1 MQKVIKSLTKSK
13 KAFTLIELLI
23 VIAII
28 GILAAVI
35 FVNLNAARNKAND
48 AQVKSDL
55 VSLSQALEIVKVD
68 RNLKAPAANPA
79 TIVADSTIITDDNI
93 NNWLDSNGKP
103 MIASVPKNPV
113 GGTGINS
120 YYINISTTDSTS
132 YAIYSKLTSG
142 QFYCIQNGTSST
154 VTAATDCI
162 PL

>member
-1 MQKVIKSLTKSK
+1 MIYTNYMVFTPNTKKELQNAVDLWCLDKESAVKKYGEINTWNTVNIKSM
-13 KAFTLIELLI
+13 
-23 VIAII
+23 
-28 GILAAVI
+28 
-35 FVNLNAARNKAND
+35 
-48 AQVKSDL
+48 SDL
-55 VSLSQALEIVKVD
+55 FRSCKYF
-68 RNLKAPAANPA
+68 
-79 TIVADSTIITDDNI
+79 DDNI

-103 MIASVPKNPV
+103 LIASVPKNPV

>member
-1 MQKVIKSLTKSK
+1 MR

-35 FVNLNAARNKAND
+35 FVNLNAAGNKAKD

-79 TIVADSTIITDDNI
+79 TIVASAIITDDNI

-113 GGTGINS
+113 GGTVINS